1 MHNKISKITIIIAVM
16 ALCISIASLVISIE
30 FKEKN
35 TKNVQYVLYLGTND
49 QNTNEPV
56 YTPDESKRIL
66 KKILISRMG
75 GYTIQEANGGWIDEN
90 GKEYQE
96 YTLVIYLSNT
106 TEEEV
111 YALANTLIE
120 TFNQNSVLIQTNETK
135 TEFYSGKI
143 Q

>member
-1 MHNKISKITIIIAVM
+1 MNNKIAKISIIIAVI
-16 ALCISIASLVISIE
+16 ALSISIVSLVISIE
-30 FKEKN
+30 WKENK
-35 TKNVQYVLYLGTND
+35 KNVQYVLYLGTND

-106 TEEEV
+106 TKEKV
-111 YALANTLIE
+111 HALANILIE
-120 TFNQNSVLIQTNETK
+120 TFNQNSILIQTNETK
-135 TEFYSGKI
+135 TEFYSGKV